1 MFSES
6 LDLEFHDKR
15 NGLKMGSSFKL
26 LKVFGIPIELHIS
39 FLFLILFI
47 YTMAF
52 LNFIQIQVAVLITL
66 LFVTVVIH
74 ELSHSYV
81 ALKYGVAIERI
92 ILLPIGG
99 VSQMEEIPKNPIQ
112 ELWISI
118 AGPTANFVIAGIF
131 YIILI
136 GVQNLVPLVY
146 SSFIYDFVLVNLV
159 LGGFNMLP
167 AFPMDGGRI
176 LRSVLAKR
184 MNFIRATELSATIG
198 KQLAIIMGIVGLLL
212 LFNPFLVLVALF
224 VYIGADQEYKST
236 LISSLLEDVYV
247 KDIMTKEVKSFSP
260 DTTIDDA
267 LKTMYQERHMGYPV
281 LHEGKLVGIVTFH
294 DISQIQDRNITIKEI
309 MTEKVITSSPQ
320 EVVVDTLNKLNI
332 NNIGR
337 VPVMKDEKLVG
348 IISKTDIMK
357 ILEILNKKKS

>member
-1 MFSES
+1 MRSS
-6 LDLEFHDKR
+6 L
-15 NGLKMGSSFKL
+15 KL
-26 LKVFGIPIELHIS
+26 LTVFGIPIELHIS

-47 YTMAF
+47 YIMAF
-52 LNFIQIQVAVLITL
+52 FNIIQIQVAVLITL

-81 ALKYGVAIERI
+81 AQNYGVSIERI
-92 ILLPIGG
+92 VLLPIGG
-99 VSQMEEIPKNPIQ
+99 VSQMEEIPKNPVQ

-118 AGPTANFVIAGIF
+118 AGPITNFVIAGIF
-131 YIILI
+131 YIVLI
-136 GVQNLVPLVY
+136 SIQGLISPVY
-146 SSFIYDFVLVNLV
+146 SSFIYDFILVNVV

-176 LRSVLAKR
+176 LRSILAKR

-198 KQLAIIMGIVGLLL
+198 KQLAIIMGIVGLLI

-236 LISSLLEDVYV
+236 VISTLLEDVYV
-247 KDIMTKEVKSFSP
+247 EEIMTKEVKSFNPS
-260 DTTIDDA
+260 TTIDDA

-281 LHEGKLVGIVTFH
+281 LDDGKLVGIVTFH
-294 DISQIQDRNITIKEI
+294 DISQIPDTNRHIKVNEI
-309 MTEKVITSSPQ
+309 MTKKVITSSPQ
-320 EVVVDTLNKLNI
+320 EGVVDTLNKLNI

-357 ILEILNKKKS
+357 ILEILSHKKSE